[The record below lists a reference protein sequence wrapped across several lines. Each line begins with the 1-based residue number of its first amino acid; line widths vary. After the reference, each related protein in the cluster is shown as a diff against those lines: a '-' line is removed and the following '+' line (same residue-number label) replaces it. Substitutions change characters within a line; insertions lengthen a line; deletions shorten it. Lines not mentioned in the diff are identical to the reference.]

1 MSINTIIF
9 KRTDSTNQDFIN
21 LVISLDRYL
30 SGINGED
37 DSFFKDFNK
46 IEDLQYVIVVYLNG
60 VPVGCGAL
68 KKYSSETLE
77 VKRMFVEPAYRGR
90 KIAQQIVAEL
100 ELWAQEL
107 NYQFCILETSVDM
120 KPAVALYKSVGYLEI
135 PKYGPYKEVESSICF
150 QKELSKN

>member
-21 LVISLDRYL
+21 LVISLDKYL

-46 IEDLQYVIVVYLNG
+46 IEDLQYVTVVYLND

-68 KKYSSETLE
+68 KKYNSDTLE
-77 VKRMFVEPAYRGR
+77 VKRMFVEPTYRGR

-107 NYQFCILETSVDM
+107 NYQFCVLETSIEM
-120 KPAVALYKSVGYLEI
+120 KPAVALYKSVGFLEI
-135 PKYGPYKEVESSICF
+135 PKYGPYKEVETSICF
-150 QKELSKN
+150 QKRIK

>member
-21 LVISLDRYL
+21 LVISLDKYL

-46 IEDLQYVIVVYLNG
+46 IEDLQYVIVAYLND

-68 KKYSSETLE
+68 KKYNSDTLE
-77 VKRMFVEPAYRGR
+77 VKRMFVEPTYRGR

-100 ELWAQEL
+100 ELWVQEL
-107 NYQFCILETSVDM
+107 NYQFCVLETSIEM

-135 PKYGPYKEVESSICF
+135 PKYGPYKEVETSICF
-150 QKELSKN
+150 QKRIK